1 MKFSIAALAL
11 AATAWAN
18 PLVSVCHAI
27 PEIRMIQLLIFGPQG
42 NSVAAALKAR
52 TDAAYF
58 HAGSDLVLR
67 AVSSDFTVV
76 GTAALTERQ
85 AAELHAAVDQ
95 PMAKRADVD
104 ERQLLG
110 ALSARAATA
119 PVTSPFD
126 LEKRQTCSGFNCH
139 ADRCGSSVC
148 SPQYKRGTSCQKAMM
163 QVFF

>member
-18 PLVSVCHAI
+18 PLASVCYTT
-27 PEIRMIQLLIFGPQG
+27 PEATMIQMLTFSPQG
-42 NSVAAALKAR
+42 NSIAAALKDR
-52 TDAAYF
+52 TDAAYY

-76 GTAALTERQ
+76 GAAALTERQ
-85 AAELHAAVDQ
+85 AAELHAAVGQ

-104 ERQLLG
+104 ERELLG
-110 ALSARAATA
+110 ALSALAASTSA
-119 PVTSPFD
+119 TSPLD

-148 SPQYKRGTSCQKAMM
+148 PPPVQERDSGRKAMIPTSS
-163 QVFF
+163 